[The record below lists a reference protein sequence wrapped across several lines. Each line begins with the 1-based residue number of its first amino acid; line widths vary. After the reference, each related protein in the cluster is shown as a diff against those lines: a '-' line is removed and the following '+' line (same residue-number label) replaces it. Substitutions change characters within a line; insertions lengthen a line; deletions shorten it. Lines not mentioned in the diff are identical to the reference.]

1 MTLDCDLDLAVA
13 VTGHAAAYDVCR
25 GVHSVDLLQT
35 MSLSYSVLVAL
46 RIAVLLA
53 LRIAAPMEQTVDLA
67 MFQNMAQEV
76 VRSRDQAAGMKQS
89 LAADVGRCTCWG

>member
-35 MSLSYSVLVAL
+35 MSLSYSVLVVL
-46 RIAVLLA
+46 HIASLV
-53 LRIAAPMEQTVDLA
+53 EQTVDLA

-89 LAADVGRCTCWG
+89 LAADVDRYKCWG